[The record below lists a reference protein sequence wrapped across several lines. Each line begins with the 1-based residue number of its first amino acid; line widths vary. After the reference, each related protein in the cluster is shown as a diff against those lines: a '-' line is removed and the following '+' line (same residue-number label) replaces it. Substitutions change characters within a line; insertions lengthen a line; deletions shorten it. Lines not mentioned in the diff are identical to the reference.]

1 MPRSSGPYPR
11 EPAEAGLAA
20 RTIAKSGDA
29 PRHGAGRAV
38 PVHSDDAAALVRRI
52 QRVIAECHADRTNRR
67 ALGITRECRDRADT
81 GNNAIRRITPDGFV
95 STLAGDGTPGDSD
108 GATAR
113 VEFTDRRG
121 RVCRREGH
129 RRRHL

>member
-1 MPRSSGPYPR
+1 MPRSSGPYSR

-67 ALGITRECRDRADT
+67 ALGITREFVTVPR
-81 GNNAIRRITPDGFV
+81 GSIRRSAPLPV
-95 STLAGDGTPGDSD
+95 S
-108 GATAR
+108 AT
-113 VEFTDRRG
+113 
-121 RVCRREGH
+121 
-129 RRRHL
+129 